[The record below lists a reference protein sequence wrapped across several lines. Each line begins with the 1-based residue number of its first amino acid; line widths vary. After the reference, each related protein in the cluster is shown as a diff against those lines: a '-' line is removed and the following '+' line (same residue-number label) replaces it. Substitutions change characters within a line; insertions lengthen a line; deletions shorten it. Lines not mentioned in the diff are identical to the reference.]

1 MIPPVGARARLPAG
15 AVQRESGGAAPVRSL
30 PQPELP
36 PQR

>member
-1 MIPPVGARARLPAG
+1 MMPPVGARARPSAG
-15 AVQRESGGAAPVRSL
+15 AVQRESGRVARPRPR